1 MVVAAATAGVKSQD
15 NESLVVSNNTR
26 MHISVALAKMVD
38 SFGLVFG
45 LNDIGYL
52 VIGLFIVCMAFLS
65 GIISNNIN
73 NASDLSLPTAIMSF
87 VHVHCQ

>member
-38 SFGLVFG
+38 SFGLV
-45 LNDIGYL
+45 LILTILRSQWL
-52 VIGLFIVCMAFLS
+52 VFCLY
-65 GIISNNIN
+65 GIFER
-73 NASDLSLPTAIMSF
+73 DY
-87 VHVHCQ
+87 